1 MKNNKLKQ
9 LLSKWQLLIVG
20 VIGIVLAVIIYNV
33 STSRAALLEND
44 VRVEENSDLTYY
56 LDISYD
62 GKDDE
67 IVMSSDTATAKVNSD
82 YIYIEDKLPEGLT
95 FKEFI
100 SSPDGSIGAVQQG
113 DTSKSCIGYVVD
125 GVAGLKYDEATRM
138 ISFKIKS
145 LQAGCKISVGLVTTT
160 PKLGTKKRID
170 FYNTATARENSFS
183 AQSNT
188 VHAFIGKEEST
199 LYKVEY
205 QYSGEIPENAPD
217 LPATSSYPGGQSV
230 TVSNNPTLPGY
241 IFSGWTT
248 ADATVENS
256 SFEMPEKNVTFVGR
270 FTKKDTYQVSYT
282 IEGDKPENYIVPD
295 TKSYGADEDVNVD
308 SLAIGEIVNGYK
320 FLGWEAQDID
330 LSEGIFT
337 MPSKNVEIVG
347 RFELVKYKVTYQFQ
361 GTVLPPDAA
370 SLLPAEKEYVP
381 GTTVQREQDPQAVGY
396 KFLGWYKSETFEMP
410 ENDVVILG
418 EWMQEQGVFAPT
430 ITKEIT
436 NPKASYQKGEK
447 VNFQITVTNT
457 ADFAIKDVIVQETID
472 KATFI
477 AGDGYKLLNNTYAQ
491 IESIAPN
498 SSVIIYAEYIAGDEV
513 IKEISNEA
521 IITGAIAE
529 NGYTLDP
536 TKEYKGRAD
545 FKVANIS
552 LKINKVDEKNQALN
566 GSEFTLYS
574 DSNAKDIIS
583 KGLRFD
589 GLAPGV
595 TYYLKETKAPTGYV
609 LLGEILPVTIAND
622 GTISITDY
630 EITTESGIGTV
641 TITNKA
647 INVLPNTGGPGNVPY
662 IVIGLLIIII
672 SVVSILF
679 YVRKG
684 KRKNA
689 KDKK

>member
-9 LLSKWQLLIVG
+9 WLGKSQLLLVGIIG
-20 VIGIVLAVIIYNV
+20 VILSVIIYNV

-62 GKDDE
+62 GKDDD
-67 IVMSSDTATAKVNSD
+67 IIMSSDTATAKVNSD

-100 SSPDGSIGAVQQG
+100 NSPDGSIGAVQQG
-113 DTSKSCIGYVVD
+113 DTSKSCLGYVVD

-138 ISFKIKS
+138 VSFKIKS

-217 LPATSSYPGGQSV
+217 LPTTSSYPGGQSV

-241 IFSGWTT
+241 VFSGWTT
-248 ADATVENS
+248 ADATLENGT
-256 SFEMPEKNVTFVGR
+256 FEMPEKNVTFVGM

-282 IEGDKPENYIVPD
+282 IAGDKPEGYIVPD
-295 TKSYGADEDVNVD
+295 SKNYGADEDVNVD
-308 SLAIGEIVNGYK
+308 SLKVGEIVNGYR
-320 FLGWEAQDID
+320 FLGWEVTDID
-330 LSEGIFT
+330 LSGGIFT
-337 MPSKNVEIVG
+337 MPSKDVEIVG
-347 RFELVKYKVTYQFQ
+347 KFEQVKYKVTYQFQ
-361 GTVLPPDAA
+361 GTVLPPNAD
-370 SLLPAEKEYVP
+370 SLLPIEKEYVP

-447 VNFQITVTNT
+447 VNFKITVTNT

-477 AGDGYKLLNNTYAQ
+477 AGDGYKLLNSTYAQ

-498 SSVIIYAEYIAGDEV
+498 GSAIVYAEYIAGDDV

-521 IITGAIAE
+521 IITGAIAD
-529 NGYTLDP
+529 NGYTLDS

-552 LKINKVDEKNQALN
+552 LKINKVDEKNQELN

-574 DSNAKDIIS
+574 DNKTTNVIS

-589 GLAPGV
+589 GLVPGV

-630 EITTESGIGTV
+630 EITTENGIGTV

-647 INVLPNTGGPGNVPY
+647 INVLPNTGGPGNIPY